1 MINQYLLEISL
12 LIVPVLMAVTFH
24 EVAHGYVA
32 YLCGDM
38 TAKYAGRL
46 TLNPLKHLDLI
57 GSIVFLA
64 TRMIGWAKPVPIN
77 PSNFRNPLRDTMLVS
92 IAGPLTNF
100 ALAIISAIL
109 SKILSII
116 SIHSSFIFYKIL
128 MPIAIILKLSVQI
141 NVAFGFFNLIPI
153 PPLDGSKILM
163 GILPA
168 NWRYKYLQ
176 LEPFGFIL
184 ILILVFTNVFQ
195 YTLWP
200 VVNFVIRILL

>member
-1 MINQYLLEISL
+1 MINQYLVEISL
-12 LIVPVLMAVTFH
+12 LIIPVLVAVTFH

-38 TAKYAGRL
+38 TAKMEGRL
-46 TLNPLKHLDLI
+46 TLNPLKHLDLV
-57 GSIVFLA
+57 GSIVFLL

-77 PSNFRNPLRDTMLVS
+77 PANFRNPLKDTMLVS
-92 IAGPLTNF
+92 IAGPATNF
-100 ALAIISAIL
+100 AIAIISALIL
-109 SKILSII
+109 KGLGYIPVS
-116 SIHSSFIFYKIL
+116 SSFVFYKIL
-128 MPIAIILKLSVQI
+128 MPFALIVKLSVQI

-168 NWRYKYLQ
+168 NLRYRYLQ
-176 LEPFGFIL
+176 LEPFGFII
-184 ILILVFTNVFQ
+184 ILILVFTNALQ

-200 VVNFVIRILL
+200 MVNFVLKILL

>member
-1 MINQYLLEISL
+1 MINQYIIEMSL
-12 LIVPVLMAVTFH
+12 LIVPILLAVTFH

-46 TLNPLKHLDLI
+46 TLNPIKHLDLV
-57 GSIVFLA
+57 GSLVFLF

-77 PSNFRNPLRDTMLVS
+77 PNYFKNPRRDIILVS
-92 IAGPLTNF
+92 LAGPATNF
-100 ALAIISAIL
+100 ILAIISAI
-109 SKILSII
+109 ILKII
-116 SIHSSFIFYKIL
+116 SNIPVTSTFIFYKVL
-128 MPIAIILKLSVQI
+128 VPFSIIVKLSIQI

-163 GILPA
+163 GLLPPDLSYKFAQIEPYGFVIIL
-168 NWRYKYLQ
+168 L
-176 LEPFGFIL
+176 
-184 ILILVFTNVFQ
+184 LVFTNVFQ

-200 VVNFVIRILL
+200 LVNFVLHILM

>member
-1 MINQYLLEISL
+1 MINQYLIEISL
-12 LIVPVLMAVTFH
+12 LIVPVLVAVTFH

-38 TAKYAGRL
+38 TAKLEGRL
-46 TLNPLKHLDLI
+46 TLNPIKHLDLI
-57 GSIVFLA
+57 GSIVFLL

-77 PSNFRNPLRDTMLVS
+77 PANFRNPLKDTMLVS
-92 IAGPLTNF
+92 LAGPATNF
-100 ALAIISAIL
+100 IIAIISAIL
-109 SKILSII
+109 LKIIANIPVS
-116 SIHSSFIFYKIL
+116 SSFIFYKIL
-128 MPIAIILKLSVQI
+128 MPVALIIKLSVQI

-168 NWRYKYLQ
+168 NLRYRYLQ
-176 LEPFGFIL
+176 LEPFGFII
-184 ILILVFTNVFQ
+184 ILILVFTNVLQ

-200 VVNFVIRILL
+200 VVNFVLKVLI

>member
-1 MINQYLLEISL
+1 MINQYIIEMSL
-12 LIVPVLMAVTFH
+12 LIVPILLAVTFH

-46 TLNPLKHLDLI
+46 TLNPIKHLDLV
-57 GSIVFLA
+57 GSLVFLF

-77 PSNFRNPLRDTMLVS
+77 PNYFRNPRRDIILVS
-92 IAGPLTNF
+92 LAGPATNF
-100 ALAIISAIL
+100 LLAIISAIL
-109 SKILSII
+109 LKII
-116 SIHSSFIFYKIL
+116 SNIPVSSTFIFYKVLI
-128 MPIAIILKLSVQI
+128 PFSIIIKLSIQI

-163 GILPA
+163 GLLPPDLSYQFS
-168 NWRYKYLQ
+168 RI
-176 LEPFGFIL
+176 EPYGFVI
-184 ILILVFTNVFQ
+184 ILILVFTNAFQ

-200 VVNFVIRILL
+200 LVNFVLNILM

>member
-109 SKILSII
+109 FKILSII
-116 SIHSSFIFYKIL
+116 PIHSSFIFYKIL

>member
-38 TAKYAGRL
+38 TAKMEGRL
-46 TLNPLKHLDLI
+46 TLNPVKHLDLV
-57 GSIVFLA
+57 GSIVFLV

-77 PSNFRNPLRDTMLVS
+77 PANFRNPLKDTMLVS
-92 IAGPLTNF
+92 LAGPVTNF
-100 ALAIISAIL
+100 ILAVISAIL
-109 SKILSII
+109 LKLVSNIPVS
-116 SIHSSFIFYKIL
+116 SSFLFYKIL
-128 MPIAIILKLSVQI
+128 VPIILILKLSVQI

-176 LEPFGFIL
+176 LEPFGFII
-184 ILILVFTNVFQ
+184 ILVLVFTNVLQ

-200 VVNFVIRILL
+200 LVNFFLKLLM